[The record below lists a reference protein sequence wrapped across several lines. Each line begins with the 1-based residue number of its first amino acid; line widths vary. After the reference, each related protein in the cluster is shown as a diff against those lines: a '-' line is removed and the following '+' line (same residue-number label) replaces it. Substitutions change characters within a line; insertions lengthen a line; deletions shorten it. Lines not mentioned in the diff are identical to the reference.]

1 MRQKLIGFMMVV
13 LLGIASTVAAMPN
26 ADEPK
31 PDPAPAPAPAPD
43 DKGK

>member
-1 MRQKLIGFMMVV
+1 MRQRLIGFMMVV

>member
-1 MRQKLIGFMMVV
+1 MRQKLIGFMLVV

-31 PDPAPAPAPAPD
+31 PDPPSCPGSSA
-43 DKGK
+43 